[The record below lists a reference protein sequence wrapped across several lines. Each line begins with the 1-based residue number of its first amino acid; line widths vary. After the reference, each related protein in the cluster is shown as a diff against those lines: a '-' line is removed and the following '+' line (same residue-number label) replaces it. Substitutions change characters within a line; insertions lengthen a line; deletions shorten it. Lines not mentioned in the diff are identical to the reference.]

1 MSSSSST
8 SSTLATGRSVN
19 PVSGR
24 QSARGSAPS
33 DDGAAVELRGGAVV
47 RRTTSDGSTARSTAG
62 RAGPVDAL
70 QEGGDRLAP
79 HLRAGLVDRGEPDVV
94 HGGEAGVVVA
104 HEGDVLGHPQALAA
118 EAVQRPGGAEVVGG
132 EDGRRQVV
140 AADEAGDGAH
150 ARQLGEVAADDAHVA
165 VEAVAGHRGAV
176 PGAAGCAARAATAVD
191 VDDALVAQAGEVV
204 DREAGAR
211 LLVVVDGVDD
221 R

>member
-1 MSSSSST
+1 M
-8 SSTLATGRSVN
+8 V
-19 PVSGR
+19 
-24 QSARGSAPS
+24 
-33 DDGAAVELRGGAVV
+33 
-47 RRTTSDGSTARSTAG
+47 
-62 RAGPVDAL
+62 
-70 QEGGDRLAP
+70 
-79 HLRAGLVDRGEPDVV
+79 HRGET
-94 HGGEAGVVVA
+94 GVVVA
-104 HEGDVLGHPQALAA
+104 HEGDVLGHPQAFAA

-150 ARQLGEVAADDAHVA
+150 AGQLGQVAADDAHVA
-165 VEAVAGHRGAV
+165 LEAVADHRGAV